1 MARVARRETMDR
13 DRTYHDVTK
22 HTGIFCWQE
31 LDLREISTRV
41 ELSHRCGVTL
51 IHSLHRFA
59 LKLDSSIKSFF
70 SLFLFVRRRGRN
82 SDNFPCDC
90 RENGHVLF
98 PPVLKSKCVKPFLA
112 ACSKWVDSRRCRFS
126 RAIFVCQ

>member
-1 MARVARRETMDR
+1 MARVARRETVDR

-59 LKLDSSIKSFF
+59 LKLDSSLCF
-70 SLFLFVRRRGRN
+70 SLFEDEEETRTI
-82 SDNFPCDC
+82 S
-90 RENGHVLF
+90 
-98 PPVLKSKCVKPFLA
+98 SAIAVKTGTCCFHQ
-112 ACSKWVDSRRCRFS
+112 F
-126 RAIFVCQ
+126 

>member
-1 MARVARRETMDR
+1 MVNIQKNQPYFLLQIRRGTCRETVDR

-59 LKLDSSIKSFF
+59 LKLDSSLCF
-70 SLFLFVRRRGRN
+70 SLFEDEEETRTI
-82 SDNFPCDC
+82 S
-90 RENGHVLF
+90 
-98 PPVLKSKCVKPFLA
+98 SAIAVKTGTCCFHQ
-112 ACSKWVDSRRCRFS
+112 F
-126 RAIFVCQ
+126 